1 MPSSSFSV
9 QQDIT
14 DELDSFVKKEKLKS
28 RTEGIKLMLVIINE
42 LLDSFVKKEKLKSRA
57 EGIKL
62 LLQRHK
68 DKS

>member
-9 QQDIT
+9 QQDVT
-14 DELDSFVKKEKLKS
+14 NELDSFVKKEKLKS
-28 RTEGIKLMLVIINE
+28 RTEGIKL
-42 LLDSFVKKEKLKSRA
+42 
-57 EGIKL
+57 

>member
-9 QQDIT
+9 QQDVT
-14 DELDSFVKKEKLKS
+14 NELDSFVKEVELKS
-28 RTEGIKLMLVIINE
+28 RT
-42 LLDSFVKKEKLKSRA
+42 